1 MDDGTVND
9 RTLDGNAI
17 GGMLMEIFGTEM
29 TTAVGTCA
37 HCGAV
42 AQVAEFAVYRPDL
55 GRLEMH
61 LEITQSVVVAAFRA
75 YFDNLWQ
82 SLPLQDRSKE
92 SVIAWLTE
100 QMLRISI

>member
-1 MDDGTVND
+1 MDDAGADD

-17 GGMLMEIFGTEM
+17 AGMLMEIFGTEM

-55 GRLEMH
+55 G
-61 LEITQSVVVAAFRA
+61 IVVRCRSCDGMLMVFVKIRGVTCV
-75 YFDNLWQ
+75 DLMGLS
-82 SLPLQDRSKE
+82 SLN
-92 SVIAWLTE
+92 
-100 QMLRISI
+100 

>member
-1 MDDGTVND
+1 MTMDDNAVDD

-55 GRLEMH
+55 G
-61 LEITQSVVVAAFRA
+61 IVARCRSCDSMLMVFVKIRGVTCV
-75 YFDNLWQ
+75 DLMGLS
-82 SLPLQDRSKE
+82 SLN
-92 SVIAWLTE
+92 
-100 QMLRISI
+100 

>member
-1 MDDGTVND
+1 MTMDDGAVDD

-55 GRLEMH
+55 G
-61 LEITQSVVVAAFRA
+61 IVVRCRSCDSMLMVFVKIRGVTCV
-75 YFDNLWQ
+75 DLMGLS
-82 SLPLQDRSKE
+82 SLN
-92 SVIAWLTE
+92 
-100 QMLRISI
+100 